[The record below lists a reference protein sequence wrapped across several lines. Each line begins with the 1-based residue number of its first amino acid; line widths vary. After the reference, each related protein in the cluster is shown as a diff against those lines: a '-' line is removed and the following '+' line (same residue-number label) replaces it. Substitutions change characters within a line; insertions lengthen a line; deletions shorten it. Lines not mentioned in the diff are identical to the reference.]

1 MKLNISHKMIVGF
14 VLMVVFIIVV
24 GVGGFNVIQLISHK
38 FQNVTQNVVPS
49 LTDGLRQLVHL
60 EEANNELFVALSQRQ
75 VRELNQQRDLFK
87 QRLDAF
93 KADQQRL
100 AERVAGDDEL
110 VAELDRVAALVDQYF
125 LLADTVLVE
134 QRNILDNERH
144 IIDADIRVRK
154 LDSSL
159 SDALSKLQV
168 DYAGTPVA
176 KAGKNLAKT
185 MRIFRTRLMNFNRTK
200 SMTRLD
206 KFLKTKQGDISEN
219 AAKIISLNSRFTTEQ
234 DDVKAFE
241 QQFYGDDGLIA
252 YLRSMDVAEKAQA
265 LRLQQTYKLIA
276 ETRLAVE
283 SFIAKNNQIL
293 TQAQAQANDEV
304 FVGRWWIIG
313 LSVGAVIFA
322 LIVAA
327 VLVQTIRVPLARIHQ
342 GLSAFRQG
350 DLSVVFEVEREDEF
364 GDLSRYLNSVV
375 EELRG
380 ILQQV
385 AEGAERLSM
394 VANSNAAISQQTT
407 QSMSQQTATLEQTSS
422 AAVEMEHSVSE
433 VAEHSKT
440 TLQAVHEFESLS
452 QNVGQ
457 QMLDTIASIE
467 TQAQGIDQAMQV
479 SAEMSAFG
487 EQIVMILTTIQDIAD
502 KTNLLALNAAI
513 EAARAGE
520 QGRGFAVVADEVRG
534 LAGRTRASVQDTQ
547 EMVGNMQHAIVRV
560 SEVMDQSY
568 QQTQN
573 CVEQAGR
580 SQNVLKSMNDSVAHI
595 RDLNVFIES
604 AANEQANAVAEVSQT
619 LVEINAAAA
628 EISQGAVVAS
638 QSSQQLLDVAQQ
650 QQALLARFSIR

>member
-49 LTDGLRQLVHL
+49 LTDGLRQLVQL

-75 VRELNQQRDLFK
+75 VRELNQQRELFK
-87 QRLDAF
+87 QRLNAF
-93 KADQQRL
+93 KTDQQRL

-110 VAELDRVAALVDQYF
+110 VAELDKVATLVDQYF

-134 QRNILDNERH
+134 QRHILDNERH

-168 DYAGTPVA
+168 DYVGTSVA

-185 MRIFRTRLMNFNRTK
+185 IRIFRSRLMNFNRTK

-206 KFLKTKQGDISEN
+206 KFLKAKQGDISEN
-219 AAKIISLNSRFTTEQ
+219 AARIISLNGRFASEL
-234 DDVKAFE
+234 DDIKAFE
-241 QQFYGDDGLIA
+241 QQFYGKDGLIA

-283 SFIAKNNQIL
+283 GFIDKNNQIL

-322 LIVAA
+322 LLVAA

-350 DLSVVFEVEREDEF
+350 DLSVVFEVERDDEF

-385 AEGAERLSM
+385 AAGAERLSA

-440 TLQAVHEFESLS
+440 TLQAVHEFETLS
-452 QNVGQ
+452 QSVGQ
-457 QMLDTIASIE
+457 HMFDTIESIE
-467 TQAQGIDQAMQV
+467 TQAQGIDQSMQV

-520 QGRGFAVVADEVRG
+520 QGRGFAVVADEVRA
-534 LAGRTRASVQDTQ
+534 LAGRTRVSVQDTQ
-547 EMVGNMQHAIVRV
+547 EMVGSMQHAIVRV

-568 QQTQN
+568 QQTQC

-580 SQNVLKSMNDSVAHI
+580 SQDVLKSMNDSVKHI
-595 RDLNVFIES
+595 RDLNEFIES
-604 AANEQANAVAEVSQT
+604 AANEQANVVAEVSQT
-619 LVEINAAAA
+619 LVDINAAAA